1 MKNKLFQSILVACFG
16 ILFIPC
22 TVCASPSNPCIIQN
36 ETIIAPK
43 SDVLEWKFKID
54 NNKIYKRLFNATTD
68 EWVGDWI
75 YVGEY
80 QG

>member
-1 MKNKLFQSILVACFG
+1 MI
-16 ILFIPC
+16 
-22 TVCASPSNPCIIQN
+22 
-36 ETIIAPK
+36 
-43 SDVLEWKFKID
+43 EWRIKIE
-54 NNKIYKRLFNATTD
+54 NNKIYKRLYNVTTD